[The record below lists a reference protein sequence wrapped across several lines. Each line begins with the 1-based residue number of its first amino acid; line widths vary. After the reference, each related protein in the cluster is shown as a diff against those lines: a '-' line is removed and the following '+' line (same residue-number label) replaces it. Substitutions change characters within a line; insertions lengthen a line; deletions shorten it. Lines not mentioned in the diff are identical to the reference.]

1 MQYKEPPTR
10 RYSKGQKIFVEGD
23 ESREAFILRRG
34 SVEVS
39 IGTGNERK
47 VLDVITANQM
57 FGEMGLIGNT
67 PRTATIRCLEETEVT
82 VVEREMIEVKI
93 REMDPY
99 IRYLM
104 QSLIDRLNRTSR
116 KVTHSHRQPLDMLPR
131 VQKQPA
137 RRPKEG
143 KPDDTA
149 KTGAGGPPKTDAS

>member
-23 ESREAFILRRG
+23 ESREAFILRSG

-39 IGTGNERK
+39 IGTGSDRK

-67 PRTATIRCLEETEVT
+67 ARTATVKCLEETVVT
-82 VVEREMIEVKI
+82 VVDRKLIEAKVE
-93 REMDPY
+93 EMDPY

-104 QSLIDRLNRTSR
+104 QSLIDRLARTSKKAAKMR
-116 KVTHSHRQPLDMLPR
+116 PWELLPR
-131 VQKQPA
+131 
-137 RRPKEG
+137 
-143 KPDDTA
+143 
-149 KTGAGGPPKTDAS
+149 

>member
-23 ESREAFILRRG
+23 EAREAFILRRG

-39 IGTGNERK
+39 IGKGSARK
-47 VLDVITANQM
+47 VLDIITANQM
-57 FGEMGLIGNT
+57 FGEMGLIGNM

-82 VVEREMIEVKI
+82 VVERELIEVKI

-116 KVTHSHRQPLDMLPR
+116 KVTHSRREFLDLLPR
-131 VQKQPA
+131 A
-137 RRPKEG
+137 A
-143 KPDDTA
+143 KPDDAA
-149 KTGAGGPPKTDAS
+149 KTGADGPPKTDAS

>member
-23 ESREAFILRRG
+23 ESREAFILRSG

-39 IGTGNERK
+39 IGTGSDRK

-67 PRTATIRCLEETEVT
+67 ARTATVKCLEETVVT
-82 VVEREMIEVKI
+82 VIDRKLIEAKVE
-93 REMDPY
+93 EMDPY

-104 QSLIDRLNRTSR
+104 QSLIDRLARTSKKTA
-116 KVTHSHRQPLDMLPR
+116 KVKPWELLPR
-131 VQKQPA
+131 SE
-137 RRPKEG
+137 R
-143 KPDDTA
+143 
-149 KTGAGGPPKTDAS
+149 

>member
-23 ESREAFILRRG
+23 EAREAFILRRG

-39 IGTGNERK
+39 IGTGSERK

-104 QSLIDRLNRTSR
+104 QSLIDRLNRTSK
-116 KVTHSHRQPLDMLPR
+116 KVVRARHQPVDFLPR
-131 VQKQPA
+131 VEKRAA
-137 RRPKEG
+137 RPEG
-143 KPDDTA
+143 GTPDDTA
-149 KTGAGGPPKTDAS
+149 KPDAS